1 MGVSIVEL
9 WNVVLAAKQN
19 VLKELVSGDIILLR
33 MSIKS
38 VLQYL

>member
-1 MGVSIVEL
+1 MGVSIVKL

-19 VLKELVSGDIILLR
+19 LFKELVSGDIIFLQ